1 MIGKSR
7 WSRHSYPLRELERVP
22 PNADITGCYERPCR
36 ELLWH
41 PRWMGPCRM
50 RFGWRQG
57 SAANVCRR
65 RSCQSRSR
73 TGEKVVSIGHV
84 APREGCS
91 ILQGQLR
98 DSGAGLAGRARKFKR
113 RNSPRRG
120 LCRMR
125 DRADG
130 PAAGALASQSHG
142 NRAGSNLRLYL
153 YAAARTIG
161 TKSAKTLA
169 LLKGRFAALETQPDV
184 RAHDYEYTPV
194 DERIEIAAALWRLDD
209 RPERHADYRDLILRW
224 LKPAPKNLE
233 AARQEAYWDHRWI
246 SVNVIENGG
255 RPREAIPLLQAMLK
269 EPRRKPWVDIK
280 VSRALAV
287 MGVSSRPQ

>member
-1 MIGKSR
+1 VFRRTLTLLAASSALAASCCDTLVGWGHAGCALAGDKVPQQTSAGGDFVKAAR
-7 WSRHSYPLRELERVP
+7 ERVRKWSQL
-22 PNADITGCYERPCR
+22 G
-36 ELLWH
+36 LWL
-41 PRWMGPCRM
+41 P
-50 RFGWRQG
+50 
-57 SAANVCRR
+57 
-65 RSCQSRSR
+65 
-73 TGEKVVSIGHV
+73 EKDVPFFRDNY
-84 APREGCS
+84 A
-91 ILQGQLR
+91 ILESVLR
-98 DSGAGLAGRARKFKR
+98 D
-113 RNSPRRG
+113 
-120 LCRMR
+120 
-125 DRADG
+125 
-130 PAAGALASQSHG
+130 ALANSSDAIRQDAAYVVCEIG
-142 NRAGSNLRLYL
+142 QTALPLEPLLLNRMEIEPDRTIRLYL
-153 YAAARTIG
+153 YAAGRTIG

-194 DERIEIAAALWRLDD
+194 DERIEIAAALLRLDD
-209 RPERHADYRDLILRW
+209 QPERQADYRDLILRW